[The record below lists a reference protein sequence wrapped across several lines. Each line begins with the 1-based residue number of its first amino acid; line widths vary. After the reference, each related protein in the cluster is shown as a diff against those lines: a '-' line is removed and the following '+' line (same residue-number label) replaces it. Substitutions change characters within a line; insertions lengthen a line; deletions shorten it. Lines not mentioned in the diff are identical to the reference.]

1 MRTALLLL
9 LALAAPVLSSTA
21 AAADV
26 WKWVDEK
33 GITHYSDQPVA
44 GATKIEVRT
53 GNVVETAPTNTVSS
67 GSSSSA
73 ASRSGSEPPVV
84 TNYRNFEIWRPE
96 PDQVIANTGGQ
107 VNVEIRIDPPVQEPH
122 QLNLYLDGKLVT
134 GFARNA
140 LSYALTE
147 VPRGSHQ
154 VTAVVMDPY
163 GKTVQES
170 APVVF
175 QVRQESIAQPPVG
188 PSLRPPPPKPQP
200 RPRAASNKLP
210 TQQPSYDALN
220 GSAHAAIDP
229 ATNLPVVKK
238 STPKPGKP

>member
-21 AAADV
+21 QATDV

-33 GITHYSDQPVA
+33 GITHYSDQPVV

-53 GNVVETAPTNTVSS
+53 GNAIESAPTASASS
-67 GSSSSA
+67 GSSSA
-73 ASRSGSEPPVV
+73 PQPAV

-96 PDQVIANTGGQ
+96 PDQTFSNTGGQ
-107 VNVEIRIDPPVQEPH
+107 INVEIRIDPGVQPLH
-122 QLNLYLDGKLVT
+122 QLSLYLDGKLVT
-134 GFARNA
+134 GFPRNA
-140 LSYALTE
+140 LSYSLTD

-154 VTAVVMDPY
+154 VTAAVADRN
-163 GKTVQES
+163 GKIIQET

-175 QVRQESIAQPPVG
+175 QVRQESIAKPPVG
-188 PSLRPPPPKPQP
+188 PGVRPPPPKPTPHQ
-200 RPRAASNKLP
+200 RAANKMP
-210 TQQPSYDALN
+210 TQQPSYNALN
-220 GSAHAAIDP
+220 GSAHAVIDP

-238 STPKPGKP
+238 PAPKAGKP

>member
-1 MRTALLLL
+1 
-9 LALAAPVLSSTA
+9 
-21 AAADV
+21 
-26 WKWVDEK
+26 
-33 GITHYSDQPVA
+33 VA
-44 GATKIEVRT
+44 GATKIEVGT
-53 GNVVETAPTNTVSS
+53 GNVVETSSS
-67 GSSSSA
+67 GGFTSNSSSNAA
-73 ASRSGSEPPVV
+73 ASSGADPATV
-84 TNYRNFEIWRPE
+84 TNYHNFEIWRPE
-96 PDQVIANTGGQ
+96 SDQVITNTGGQ
-107 VNVEIRIDPPVQEPH
+107 VNVEIRIEPTVQSLH

-140 LSYALTE
+140 LSYPLTN

-154 VTAVVMDPY
+154 VTAVVTDQY

-170 APVVF
+170 APIVF

-200 RPRAASNKLP
+200 RPRSASNKLP

-238 STPKPGKP
+238 SAPKPGKP